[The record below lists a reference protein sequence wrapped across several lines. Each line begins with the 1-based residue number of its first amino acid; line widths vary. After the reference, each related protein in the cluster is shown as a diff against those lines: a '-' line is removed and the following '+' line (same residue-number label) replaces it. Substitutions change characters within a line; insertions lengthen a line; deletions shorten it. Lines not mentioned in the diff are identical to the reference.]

1 MKKLVFVVLLLAL
14 VLLMVSCKSESKAKD
29 DKLSEDM
36 EQLTEDKKLDDA
48 IDAFEMACES
58 NDNESAL
65 KAYENM
71 LRIILDKTIISAKA
85 GNYSDESILT
95 EEQEKRLDKI
105 SSDCGC
111 ISDEE
116 IQKITEKVENEY

>member
-14 VLLMVSCKSESKAKD
+14 VLLMVSCKSESKAED

-36 EQLTEDKKLDDA
+36 EQLAEDKKLDDA

-95 EEQEKRLDKI
+95 EDQEKRLDKI